1 MKKLNYLFLALVMGF
16 ATVACSNDKDND
28 PKPTAPE
35 QSQPQDT
42 TPTTQPT
49 TQPTAPAAVAKVSS
63 VKVNYEEGFY
73 NLVTLTRN
81 DEGQVVSIK
90 ESAYTP
96 EGDEQGESSELEL
109 VYEANSVVISGEEAV
124 VVYTLDESGKVIK
137 SATSYLED
145 GEEYLLYE
153 IAFSYTEAGMLN
165 EVVLTSEEEGDYP
178 IFSAEYGEDNN
189 MTAVIIDEEEVDVAV
204 GTVANP
210 VGLDCNLILFMYGFF
225 DEIDYAILSGMIPS
239 TPNVISSCY
248 GGYMTTQTTQD
259 ANGNVASLALEED
272 GEIMCSYEFAY

>member
-1 MKKLNYLFLALVMGF
+1 MKKLNYLFLALVMGL
-16 ATVACSNDKDND
+16 ATIACSNDKDND

-35 QSQPQDT
+35 A
-42 TPTTQPT
+42 QPT
-49 TQPTAPAAVAKVSS
+49 APETQPTAPAPVANVSS
-63 VKVNYEEGFY
+63 VKVNYDEGFY
-73 NLVTLTRN
+73 NLVSLTRN
-81 DEGQVVSIK
+81 DEGKVISIK
-90 ESAYTP
+90 ESSYTP
-96 EGDEQGESSELEL
+96 EDVEQGEATELEL
-109 VYEANSVVISGEEAV
+109 VYEDNAVVISNEEAV

-153 IAFSYTEAGMLN
+153 IAFSYSEAGMLN

-210 VGLDCNLILFMYGFF
+210 VGMDCNLILFMYGFF

-239 TPNVISSCY
+239 TPNIISSCY
-248 GGYMTTQTTQD
+248 GGYMTIQTTQD
-259 ANGNVASLALEED
+259 DNGNVTSFTLDED
-272 GEIMCSYEFAY
+272 GEIMCNYEFAY

>member
-42 TPTTQPT
+42 KPTTQPT
-49 TQPTAPAAVAKVSS
+49 EPATVAKVSS

-124 VVYTLDESGKVIK
+124 VVYTLDETGKVIK

-153 IAFSYTEAGMLN
+153 IAFSYSEAGMLN

-189 MTAVIIDEEEVDVAV
+189 MTAVIIDEEDVDVTV

-248 GGYMTTQTTQD
+248 GGYMTAQTTQD
-259 ANGNVASLALEED
+259 ANGNVTSLTFEED